1 MHAPCFRRCSGFAFV
16 DFLTKQE
23 AQHAFK
29 SLAATH
35 FYGRHLVIEY
45 AKEDESLSELRAKV
59 RDCAAI
65 HVTTETWSHSLHAAV
80 RTSPP
85 LVNCLHYWLIW
96 CCACLVSADG

>member
-1 MHAPCFRRCSGFAFV
+1 MKCCPSGFAFV

-59 RDCAAI
+59 RIEYVADCF
-65 HVTTETWSHSLHAAV
+65 LDD
-80 RTSPP
+80 
-85 LVNCLHYWLIW
+85 N
-96 CCACLVSADG
+96 

>member
-1 MHAPCFRRCSGFAFV
+1 MPCLRCCSDFAFV

-59 RDCAAI
+59 RECA
-65 HVTTETWSHSLHAAV
+65 VTHTSTAA
-80 RTSPP
+80 
-85 LVNCLHYWLIW
+85 
-96 CCACLVSADG
+96 

>member
-1 MHAPCFRRCSGFAFV
+1 MLHRCCSGFAFV

-59 RDCAAI
+59 RHHKLFESC
-65 HVTTETWSHSLHAAV
+65 
-80 RTSPP
+80 
-85 LVNCLHYWLIW
+85 NQC
-96 CCACLVSADG
+96 